1 MSTSDQQ
8 HVDIDAFVAGQ
19 LPPDQAAE
27 VRQHVDGCAECRQET
42 DTLRQMQEFLG
53 EVPQEALLEGY
64 PEDADLVLQ
73 RTLHR
78 MRKESSATQR
88 RSRFLTTAAAAV
100 AAAALVGGGVLLGQS
115 TTTEPTALPTPPPA
129 TQPSGVKLAS
139 GTDGTTGAKM
149 AVRITPAAGW
159 VRVSATVSGIPAGEP
174 CRLFIVSK
182 DGTRESA
189 GSWTVPPKEK
199 PEGTTLDGSAFVAPP
214 DVAGVL
220 VESTT
225 GKRYVSVTI

>member
-1 MSTSDQQ
+1 MSMSEQQ

-53 EVPQEALLEGY
+53 EVPPEALLEGY
-64 PEDADLVLQ
+64 PEDADLVLR

-88 RSRFLTTAAAAV
+88 RTRFLRAAAAV
-100 AAAALVGGGVLLGQS
+100 VVAVALAGGGVLLGQS
-115 TTTEPTALPTPPPA
+115 TAPTQPTALPPV
-129 TQPSGVKLAS
+129 TQPPGVKVAS
-139 GTDGTTGAKM
+139 GTDSATGARM

-174 CRLFIVSK
+174 CRLIIVGK

-189 GSWTVPPKEK
+189 GSWVVPPREK
-199 PEGTTLDGSAFVAPP
+199 PEGTTVDGSALIPP
-214 DVAGVL
+214 SDVAEVL
-220 VESTT
+220 VQTTT
-225 GKRYVSVTI
+225 GKQYVGVPV